1 MVYKLCAW
9 VRLMSELTLRYQR
22 DIYVEFVAESG
33 LLVLGE
39 GLGSWEL
46 LKSFIQ
52 CYADPK
58 VLVFVLG
65 LEPEEEDELI
75 VHFTAGLA
83 ELVGHVPF
91 NIVKNDT
98 LGPERTKIYS
108 NGGVISITS
117 RIMLTDILTGRLPAF
132 LATGICLYRAERTT
146 ENCLEAFILHLFR
159 EQNQEGF
166 VKAIS
171 EAPEP
176 FTLGFNQLEK
186 MLKWMRLPGTVLLYP
201 RFHSHVKE
209 ELDGSGLE
217 IEELVLKPSQRTT
230 IVQMALVSLIESCL
244 KELVKLNPF
253 LETVSFGQEGES
265 MATLGALLGRQFDVL
280 VKQQLEPVWHQIGFR
295 TRQLVTE
302 LATLRALLQYDVRII
317 HNASDCLVRSL
328 HMMLLPS

>member
-1 MVYKLCAW
+1 
-9 VRLMSELTLRYQR
+9 MSELTLGYQR
-22 DIYVEFVAESG
+22 DIYIEFVNDSG

-46 LKSFIQ
+46 FKSFIE

-65 LEPEEEDELI
+65 LEPEEEDELT
-75 VHFTAGLA
+75 VQFTAGFG
-83 ELVGHVPF
+83 ELVGQVPF
-91 NIVKNDT
+91 SVIKNDT
-98 LGPERTKIYS
+98 LGSERVRIYS
-108 NGGVISITS
+108 NGGVISVTS
-117 RIMLTDILTGRLPAF
+117 RIMLTDILTGRLPVF
-132 LATGICLYRAERTT
+132 LTTGICVYRAERTT

-166 VKAIS
+166 IKAIS

-186 MLKWMRLPGTVLLYP
+186 MMKWMRLPNTALLYP
-201 RFHSHVKE
+201 RFHSHIKD
-209 ELDGSGLE
+209 ELDESGLE

-253 LETVSFGQEGES
+253 LETVSLGQEGES
-265 MATLGALLGRQFDVL
+265 MATLDALLGRQFDVL

-295 TRQLVTE
+295 TRQLVSE
-302 LATLRALLQYDVRII
+302 LGTLRSLLQYTR
-317 HNASDCLVRSL
+317 
-328 HMMLLPS
+328 